1 MRGAQRIFTFGV
13 GAELSVTLLEQL
25 ALEGGGTANFVRPEE
40 HTEHIVSVVAS
51 RLTNPVVTDL
61 RLRAEGVRL
70 HSMLPGGAQD
80 LFAGQDLVLLARYDG
95 SGPARLRFEG
105 RTASGPV
112 SWETT
117 VTLPERDRDNAFI
130 PRLWATQRIGWLS
143 AEKRKNG
150 ASREIDDEIR
160 MLGERY
166 AIPTEFSSYLV
177 LEPGMV
183 AANGMRL
190 QDQAGAP
197 RAAPA
202 DVQRRRTFEAAKTAT
217 AQREARSLATA
228 DSAAAGSVVSVRGG
242 AATASRR
249 VGNRV
254 FAESAGVWT
263 DVAAKD
269 GMRTVRIKPYAAAY
283 FKVLEMFPELR
294 EPLALGDR
302 VRIAGR
308 GIILE
313 TADDGMAQLSDA
325 TVQALRQGF

>member
-1 MRGAQRIFTFGV
+1 M
-13 GAELSVTLLEQL
+13 
-25 ALEGGGTANFVRPEE
+25 
-40 HTEHIVSVVAS
+40 
-51 RLTNPVVTDL
+51 
-61 RLRAEGVRL
+61 
-70 HSMLPGGAQD
+70 
-80 LFAGQDLVLLARYDG
+80 
-95 SGPARLRFEG
+95 
-105 RTASGPV
+105 

-150 ASREIDDEIR
+150 GSREIDDEIR

-183 AANGMRL
+183 AANGVRV

-197 RAAPA
+197 PAAPA
-202 DVQRRRTFEAAKTAT
+202 ELRKRRDFEAAKAAT
-217 AQREARSLATA
+217 AQRETRSLGAA
-228 DSAAAGSVVSVRGG
+228 DAAVAGKSISIRGEE
-242 AATASRR
+242 ATASRR

-254 FAESAGVWT
+254 FALSNGMWI

-269 GMRTVRIKPYAAAY
+269 GARTVRIKPYTAAY
-283 FKVLEMFPELR
+283 FKVLELFPELR
-294 EPLALGDR
+294 EPLALGDQ

-308 GIILE
+308 GITLE
-313 TADDGMAQLSDA
+313 TGDDGMEQLSDA